1 MSENSLLYPLSS
13 LPLPLSLPPPPL
25 LPPSSLPLLPPP
37 PSLPLP
43 PSSLPLPLP
52 FLSPLPP
59 SLPPPSLPPSPL
71 PPSLPPPSLPPPS
84 LPPSPLPPSL
94 PPYPTVHELEELQDK
109 HSTRPDVF
117 DDVEEEHN
125 IDILTA
131 EISQVILNYMYC
143 NVKLNV
149 AVFYIIII
157 KL

>member
-1 MSENSLLYPLSS
+1 MSEKNSLLYPFFS
-13 LPLPLSLPPPPL
+13 
-25 LPPSSLPLLPPP
+25 
-37 PSLPLP
+37 
-43 PSSLPLPLP
+43 
-52 FLSPLPP
+52 
-59 SLPPPSLPPSPL
+59 SLPPPSLPPSL
-71 PPSLPPPSLPPPS
+71 PPSFPPSLPPS
-84 LPPSPLPPSL
+84 LPPSPSLPPPPSLPPSL
-94 PPYPTVHELEELQDK
+94 PPYPIVHELEELQDK

-131 EISQVILNYMYC
+131 KISQVILNYMYC

>member
-1 MSENSLLYPLSS
+1 MSEKICYYI
-13 LPLPLSLPPPPL
+13 
-25 LPPSSLPLLPPP
+25 PSSLPS
-37 PSLPLP
+37 PSLH
-43 PSSLPLPLP
+43 
-52 FLSPLPP
+52 P
-59 SLPPPSLPPSPL
+59 SLPPP
-71 PPSLPPPSLPPPS
+71 
-84 LPPSPLPPSL
+84 
-94 PPYPTVHELEELQDK
+94 YPIVHELEELQDK

-131 EISQVILNYMYC
+131 EISQVILNYMYF